1 MVSPKLAAE
10 IKRGFEALQN
20 QKLEIHDYGPPLLD
34 VVFEIYTADTFVAG
48 IASKLIDGDPVPQ
61 EERVVVASPLMI
73 DGRWWRRDNGEQFD
87 LEPHPEVRDAALEI
101 EDLRIKC
108 KAALGP

>member
-48 IASKLIDGDPVPQ
+48 SLSISLLAMPATKVSAV
-61 EERVVVASPLMI
+61 
-73 DGRWWRRDNGEQFD
+73 
-87 LEPHPEVRDAALEI
+87 
-101 EDLRIKC
+101 
-108 KAALGP
+108 